1 MRFTIETAGMHAT
14 ARHVTVDGH
23 QFTDISITL
32 AKSVYGSRLHGHMI
46 GAEIEHF
53 IWGLTGRL
61 RRETA

>member
-1 MRFTIETAGMHAT
+1 MRFTIETAGMHAS
-14 ARHVTVDGH
+14 AHHVTVDGY

-32 AKSVYGSRLHGHMI
+32 SKSVYGSRLHGHMI
-46 GAEIEHF
+46 GSEIEHF